1 MALGNFLGHDFVL
14 NWQGTQQEEISA
26 VNEGLERAQSTPA

>member
-1 MALGNFLGHDFVL
+1 MALGNFLGYDFVL

-26 VNEGLERAQSTPA
+26 ANEGLEHARSTPA